1 MGIDELA
8 GDADVMTSLTPGRF
22 LLTLTSTW
30 SAAGSYVFDWNDT
43 HIHNPEWSP
52 HAKFHNAQSMSMG
65 VFLGVPALWALW
77 GRGPWDR
84 RALDAATLAASGYWI
99 TQLSA
104 VAYPGTALFD
114 YARKP
119 HDTPGNAFKS
129 DDADAAPSGSPPTVC
144 GPQPVVS
151 CVALALNAIAYGM
164 ERRRLTRV

>member
-1 MGIDELA
+1 MA
-8 GDADVMTSLTPGRF
+8 SLTPGRL

-30 SAAGSYVFDWNDT
+30 SAVGSYVFDWNDS
-43 HIHNPEWSP
+43 HIHNPEWTP

-65 VFLGVPALWALW
+65 VFMGVPALCALW

-84 RALDAATLAASGYWI
+84 RALDAAALAASGYWV

-104 VAYPGTALFD
+104 ALYPGTALFD

-119 HDTPGNAFKS
+119 RNVPGNAFKN
-129 DDADAAPSGSPPTVC
+129 DDTAEGPSGTPPKIC

-151 CVALALNAIAYGM
+151 CVALALNAAAYGL
-164 ERRRLTRV
+164 ERRKLTRRPRR